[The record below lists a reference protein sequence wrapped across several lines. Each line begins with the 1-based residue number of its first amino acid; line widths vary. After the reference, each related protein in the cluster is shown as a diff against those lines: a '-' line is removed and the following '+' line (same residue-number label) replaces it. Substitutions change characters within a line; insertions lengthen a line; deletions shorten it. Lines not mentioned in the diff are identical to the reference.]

1 MAQVKTRFAPSPT
14 GLIHFGN
21 VRTALFNVLL
31 AKKSS
36 GIFLLRIEDTDF
48 ERSREEHIQALQED
62 LRWLELDW
70 QEGEAA
76 GGAAAPYRQSQRGTV
91 YEQYLEQLAAQDAVY
106 PCFCSAVELEV
117 SRKVQAAA
125 GKPPRYSG
133 KCAHLKAEEAAQKK
147 ADGVPYTLRFR
158 MPKSTALSFDD
169 VVRGPQKFPSEDIG
183 DFIIRRSDGSFAFFF
198 VNAVDDALMGVTHV
212 LRGEDHLTN
221 TPRQIALLQALGL
234 PVPTY
239 GHISLIVDAHGAP
252 LSKRSGSLSVQELR
266 EMGYFPI
273 AVNNYLARLGHHFIE
288 SELMTLDAL
297 SQAFDQSHLG
307 RAPARYD
314 RSQLDYWQA
323 QAVQKAD
330 DAALLAWLAPALR
343 GLVPEAEMAAFARAV
358 RQNVIFPHDAKLWA
372 EAVYAQALPLS
383 DDARTV
389 LEGASSELFRTAVD
403 ALSEDRDFKAFTQRG
418 KQASG
423 ASGKALFLPLRAALT
438 GQTFGP
444 EMPALFSLI
453 GHARARH
460 RLMQHVLSSEI
471 D

>member
-1 MAQVKTRFAPSPT
+1 MPALKTRFAPSPT

-31 AKKSS
+31 ARKED
-36 GIFLLRIEDTDF
+36 GAFLLRIEDTDA
-48 ERSREEHIQALQED
+48 ERSREAYIQALMED
-62 LRWLELDW
+62 LHWLGLDW
-70 QEGEAA
+70 QEGEQV
-76 GGAAAPYRQSQRGTV
+76 GGAAAPYRQSERVAV
-91 YEQYLEQLAAQDAVY
+91 YEKYMHELIALDRAY

-117 SRKVQAAA
+117 SRKVQAAS

-133 KCAHLKAEEAAQKK
+133 KCAHLKTDEVAKK
-147 ADGVPYTLRFR
+147 QSEGLPYTLRFR
-158 MPKSTALSFDD
+158 MPKSETLVFDD
-169 VVRGPQKFPSEDIG
+169 AVRGAQKFPSEDIG

-198 VNAVDDALMGVTHV
+198 VNAIDDALMGVTHV

-221 TPRQIALLQALGL
+221 TPRQIALLQALNL
-234 PVPTY
+234 PAPVY

-273 AVNNYLARLGHHFIE
+273 AVNNYLARLGHHFVDT
-288 SELMTLDAL
+288 SLMDLNAL

-323 QAVQKAD
+323 QAVQHA
-330 DAALLAWLAPALR
+330 DAATILAWLGSTLQSGVAQDAQ
-343 GLVPEAEMAAFARAV
+343 AEFIQAV
-358 RQNVIFPHDAKLWA
+358 RANIVFPHDAKLWI
-372 EAVYAQALPLS
+372 EAVYADALPMS
-383 DDARTV
+383 DDARSV
-389 LEGASSELFRTAVD
+389 LENAAPNFFRAAVD
-403 ALSEDRDFKAFTQRG
+403 VLGEDMDFKAFADRV
-418 KQASG
+418 KAASG
-423 ASGKALFLPLRAALT
+423 ASGKNLFQPLRAALT

-444 EMPALFSLI
+444 EMPALFKLM
-453 GHARARH
+453 GHARVRH
-460 RLMQHVLSSEI
+460 RLTQHVLASEI